1 MFVVW
6 TKFRDFNEL
15 YNDIFLKCISVS
27 FGKFL
32 KIDKLTSIQ
41 SRGKFA
47 SIYVE
52 LDLEKPRETHI
63 YVKGHKLFLEYE
75 DLHSI
80 CFKCGRVGHKKDDCT
95 ELQMMMTED
104 QMGKAMELTDNNEV
118 TSRAI

>member
-1 MFVVW
+1 MD
-6 TKFRDFNEL
+6 TIK
-15 YNDIFLKCISVS
+15 S